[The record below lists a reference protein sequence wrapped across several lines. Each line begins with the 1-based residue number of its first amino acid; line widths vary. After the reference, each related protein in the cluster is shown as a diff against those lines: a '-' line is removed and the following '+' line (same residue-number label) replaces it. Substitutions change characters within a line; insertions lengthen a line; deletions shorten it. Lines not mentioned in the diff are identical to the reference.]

1 MRQWTQ
7 LACAALGLGLLSCS
21 ADPPDPARVDP
32 TITTADGVLTVE
44 NHAPLWGDGDGWR
57 ISEEPALVIGEATD
71 DPRYLF
77 STIFEGRRGDGPFGN
92 SHGVGPYKLPDGLIA
107 VGDKQTAAVR
117 IYDENGHYVRAAIQR
132 GEGPG
137 ELPSLLELHHCE
149 PGLLAAIGRGL
160 LTVIDGQGDVR
171 GKHLFLE
178 NTGRRLLTPLACN
191 RDGRLLA
198 MGYRGRDPS
207 SGRDTPPSYE
217 RSIAHILLL
226 DIDGTIVRDF
236 GEFPGVDVWRYSGGS
251 IPRALGKYTVLA
263 LTSERAFIGT
273 ADEFEIQVWS
283 LEGTL
288 QQRWRRPTGD
298 LSLDDDDIEALLNDE
313 DLTDHQQWMAVEMIR
328 IGLREFEDESAA
340 REALPEML
348 PEAVP
353 AYSRFVVDA
362 TDHLWV
368 EHYRYL
374 ARDPHLWSIFAPDGS
389 WLGEVEV
396 PGTFDV
402 TDIGR
407 DYVLGVYRDEL
418 DEQSVRLYRLSR
430 D

>member
-1 MRQWTQ
+1 MRRGILVVLVT
-7 LACAALGLGLLSCS
+7 AIAAVGCS
-21 ADPPDPARVDP
+21 TDSEAPAPVEP
-32 TITTADGVLTVE
+32 TVTTVDGVRIVE
-44 NHAPLWGDGDGWR
+44 NHAPLWGDGEGWR

-117 IYDENGHYVRAAIQR
+117 IYDENGQFVRAAIQQ

-137 ELPSLLELHHCE
+137 ELRLLRELHHCE
-149 PGLLAAIGRGL
+149 PGSLAAIGGGL
-160 LTVIDGQGDVR
+160 LAVIDGQGDVR
-171 GKHLFLE
+171 DSHFFVE
-178 NTGRRLLTPLACN
+178 NTGRRLHTPLACN

-198 MGYRGRDPS
+198 MDRGRYPS
-207 SGRDTPPSYE
+207 SGRDTPPGYE
-217 RSIAHILLL
+217 RSIVHILLL

-236 GEFPGVDVWRYSGGS
+236 GEFPGVDVWRYPGGS

-298 LSLDDDDIEALLNDE
+298 LSFDDDDIEALLNNE
-313 DLTDHQQWMAVEMIR
+313 DLTDHQQWLAVELIR
-328 IGLREFEDESAA
+328 AGLEHSGLSGSAL
-340 REALPEML
+340 REML
-348 PEAVP
+348 PETVP

-374 ARDPHLWSIFAPDGS
+374 ARDPHLWSIFAPNGS

-418 DEQSVRLYRLSR
+418 DEQSVRMYGLIRG
-430 D
+430 